1 LLTNFVGVLSLK
13 PFREPS
19 LSLVKERQMQLQAL
33 FLPAPVGVHLIVLN
47 AQQTLVAPLANA
59 SVDVAMTW
67 ITLAILPAKIVPIPI
82 MTINILMTF
91 SLLILMTLSLLLP
104 LLMTR
109 SSSSSSTEDEKETGS
124 TSCEFGRV
132 ACYLLGTGRGS
143 GHKIV
148 R

>member
-1 LLTNFVGVLSLK
+1 
-13 PFREPS
+13 
-19 LSLVKERQMQLQAL
+19 MQLQAL
-33 FLPAPVGVHLIVLN
+33 FLPAPMGVNFLVLN
-47 AQQTLVAPLANA
+47 AQKTRIVAPLANA
-59 SVDVAMTW
+59 RD
-67 ITLAILPAKIVPIPI
+67 
-82 MTINILMTF
+82 
-91 SLLILMTLSLLLP
+91 P

-124 TSCEFGRV
+124 TSCKFGRV